1 MLSPVSRHSNSKA
14 GSDTYHNAML
24 NPQIAFISKQT
35 ALDRVRKYPYEVPNF
50 SRKDARFEA
59 YADTLTLFDA
69 LADDRAVQVRQWLA
83 DEDRDHNQRNHEQCV
98 RHSVGKEWRVGVVK
112 VQEEC
117 HDAV

>member
-1 MLSPVSRHSNSKA
+1 
-14 GSDTYHNAML
+14 ML

-69 LADDRAVQVRQWLA
+69 LLMIEQFRYDSGWPMRTETTINATMSNVSATALVRNGGSELL
-83 DEDRDHNQRNHEQCV
+83 RCKRNVTTQY
-98 RHSVGKEWRVGVVK
+98 RTATM
-112 VQEEC
+112 
-117 HDAV
+117 D